1 MQIAAVLEGFGVS
14 LMLPIIQGGDSP
26 DSQLETLIDW
36 AFDVANIPSSLGN
49 ILIVLILFFLIRAAL
64 LMGQTWFAASVLT
77 NNLVGMR
84 TDFIGALARS
94 KYGYLRTL
102 DTGVLGN
109 VLSRELQTV
118 NFALAQMMKLMVAIT
133 TSAVYIGIAA
143 LMAPIVTLFLVL
155 LAIPVMGIMLVI
167 NKATASASLKH
178 TAGSNR
184 QLSLTL
190 EMLNSM
196 KYLSSTARTAPVMN
210 RVVQEFE
217 RVGAAFRKLYFLQG
231 ATGYGLEPILVIF
244 LAGVI
249 FFLVDVR
256 GGEILDILFLLFIF
270 RTAAVNLIA
279 TQPAYRNFVSA
290 TGSLKIYEELTSGLV
305 KNRLPDT
312 SNRTS
317 PDFAGD
323 LELKNVSY
331 RYTASS
337 HNVLDDVSITIPS
350 RSTIALVGPSGSGKS
365 TLANLMISLI
375 EPSSGQLSL
384 SGTNYEDIDLET
396 MRKQVGYVTQESVV
410 FNASIE
416 DNITLWESSSDQEKL
431 SKIVEATQLSELV
444 TASTK
449 KNSPD
454 YAISHDGLSGG
465 ERQRVSIA
473 RELYWDSELLIM
485 DEATSSMDSIL
496 ENQMDEILDDQ
507 RGKSTIVV
515 IAHRLSTVRNADKIF
530 VLDEGKI
537 KEQGTFDELS
547 VLDGLFAK
555 MVKMQSL

>member
-1 MQIAAVLEGFGVS
+1 
-14 LMLPIIQGGDSP
+14 
-26 DSQLETLIDW
+26 
-36 AFDVANIPSSLGN
+36 
-49 ILIVLILFFLIRAAL
+49 
-64 LMGQTWFAASVLT
+64 MGQTWFAASVLT
-77 NNLVGMR
+77 ENLVGMR
-84 TDFIGALARS
+84 KNFVEALAQS
-94 KYGYLRTL
+94 KYGYLRNL
-102 DTGVLGN
+102 DTGALGN

-133 TSAVYIGIAA
+133 TSVVYVGIAA
-143 LMAPIVTLFLVL
+143 LMAPVVTIFLVL

-167 NKATASASLKH
+167 NKATATASLSH

-210 RVVQEFE
+210 RVVKEFE

-249 FFLVDVR
+249 FFLVDIR
-256 GGEILDILFLLFIF
+256 GGDILDILFLLFVF

-279 TQPAYRNFVSA
+279 TQPAYRNFISA
-290 TGSLKIYEELTSGLV
+290 TGSLKIYEELTTGLHE
-305 KNRLPDT
+305 NRRPDT
-312 SNRTS
+312 SNLAA
-317 PDFAGD
+317 PDFTGN

-331 RYTASS
+331 KYSEDSRI
-337 HNVLDDVSITIPS
+337 VLNDISISVPS

-365 TLANLMISLI
+365 TLPNLMISLI
-375 EPSSGQLSL
+375 EPTSGNIALSSTS
-384 SGTNYEDIDLET
+384 YEDLDLESL
-396 MRKQVGYVTQESVV
+396 RKQVGYVTQESVV

-416 DNITLWESSSDQEKL
+416 DNITLWDAASDQAKL
-431 SKIVEATQLSELV
+431 DRVIEATQLRKLAVGAKQNGTPEY
-444 TASTK
+444 TA
-449 KNSPD
+449 
-454 YAISHDGLSGG
+454 SHDGLSGG

-473 RELYWDSELLIM
+473 RELYWGSELLIM

-496 ENQMDEILDDQ
+496 EHQMDEILEDQ
-507 RGKSTIVV
+507 RGHTTIVV
-515 IAHRLSTVRNADKIF
+515 IAHRLSTVRNADTIF
-530 VLDEGKI
+530 VLEDGKI
-537 KEQGTFDELS
+537 KEHGNFDELS
-547 VLDGLFAK
+547 SANGLFAK